1 MARFE
6 TPCQI
11 VSLFV
16 GAGMAAILI
25 IMFLNAEVKKRN
37 NEDLQLD
44 VPDVRLSSDIIN
56 IEDDHSVSGLKFYQK
71 VLNRITSS
79 FWSSNDQNENAK
91 VRKKRDTSDSDY
103 YSSFVIE
110 GEFEDN
116 FQQQNYEENE
126 KMYRSLED
134 TEIADISYTNSLQL
148 SEAIMSS
155 SIVGHKIRN
164 IKEKLS
170 SIGPNSQLVK
180 AVLDLYCDSE
190 TVTYFMCYNTTSEDT
205 KTNVALPAE
214 NIKNA
219 KNYSESVMKF
229 AEAFR
234 SRNSVNET
242 PSMNYDDGI
251 CDFHGV
257 VILTTSVTVVVTS
270 LANLM
275 LFLLMKVLCDNSTKK
290 LRDEMDK
297 NLISDDAEAEDINY
311 PIIKNGCSPY
321 DCI

>member
-1 MARFE
+1 
-6 TPCQI
+6 
-11 VSLFV
+11 
-16 GAGMAAILI
+16 
-25 IMFLNAEVKKRN
+25 VK
-37 NEDLQLD
+37 
-44 VPDVRLSSDIIN
+44 
-56 IEDDHSVSGLKFYQK
+56 
-71 VLNRITSS
+71 
-79 FWSSNDQNENAK
+79 
-91 VRKKRDTSDSDY
+91 
-103 YSSFVIE
+103 
-110 GEFEDN
+110 DN
-116 FQQQNYEENE
+116 FQQQKYDENE

-134 TEIADISYTNSLQL
+134 TEIDDISYTNSLQL